1 MKAIKWMGVAALAA
15 VAGVAQAAEE
25 GDWMVR
31 VRALHMNVDNDNS
44 GGLGLPIAIWATT
57 LFLTWYAFRMRS
69 EGVLR

>member
-31 VRALHMNVDNDNS
+31 VRALHMKGIRNAHQQE
-44 GGLGLPIAIWATT
+44 LGRHP
-57 LFLTWYAFRMRS
+57 
-69 EGVLR
+69 